1 MAQALFTRMW
11 SSGFLPTQHQG
22 VKFRNKGDPVLYL
35 SNPAGVT
42 RELRR
47 GMLDEIAALKAHM
60 TSSYSSG
67 RELAA
72 DIVWALI
79 NQPEFYFNH

>member
-1 MAQALFTRMW
+1 VAEADAGDHDLNKLADKIYLTLLSRT
-11 SSGFLPTQHQG
+11 PT
-22 VKFRNKGDPVLYL
+22 
-35 SNPAGVT
+35 A
-42 RELRR
+42 
-47 GMLDEIAALKAHM
+47 DEIAALKAHM